1 MTASPN
7 LLTTIFAFLLVLG
20 PLVLIHELGHY
31 LVGRLFGVK
40 ADAFSIGFGKE
51 IAGWTDRRGTRWKLS
66 MLPLGGYVQFAGD
79 MNPASAP
86 TAGEDGLT
94 AEERAKTFH
103 VKPLWQRALIVFAG
117 PLTNFV
123 LCVLILAGFVYAHGR
138 LIAEPE
144 IVGFSETSSARAA
157 GLEIGD
163 RIVAIDGD
171 KISSVT
177 EIPEHTVYFPG
188 KTVNLAVER
197 QGRTLVLPT
206 KIAGEEVSD
215 DFGNKAKIGDLGL
228 DFAVPVVSGIME
240 DSPAEQA
247 GMKIGDRIV
256 AVGEAPINSFREV
269 PPLVMPLAGKRTTVT
284 VMRGGEAHVLPMTIG
299 SAVQKDEKGQSVT
312 VGRIGVESG
321 FGRLEKVGPFHAL
334 GIGVE
339 RSFGLMGTI
348 VTGIRQIV
356 TGDRSVRELG
366 GPIKIAKYSGEQFS
380 LGWEPFVGFVAM
392 ISINLAFINLLP
404 IPGLDGG
411 HLAFYAAELVR
422 RKPLGL
428 RSQEWAIRTGVA
440 LVLALMLFVTVN
452 DLASLPIFG
461 GLNFGG

>member
-1 MTASPN
+1 MTGSPN

-66 MLPLGGYVQFAGD
+66 ALPLGGYVQFAGD

-86 TAGEDGLT
+86 RAGEDGLT
-94 AEERAKTFH
+94 AEERARTFH

-138 LIAEPE
+138 LIADPE
-144 IVGFSETSSARAA
+144 VVGFSETSAA
-157 GLEIGD
+157 KVAGVQIGD
-163 RIVAIDGD
+163 RIVAIDGNR
-171 KISSVT
+171 IGSVT
-177 EIPEHTVYFPG
+177 DIPEHTVYFPG
-188 KTVNLAVER
+188 KNVELVVDR
-197 QGRTLVLPT
+197 EGRSVVLPVT
-206 KIAGEEVSD
+206 LAGDEVSD
-215 DFGNKAKIGDLGL
+215 DFGNKARIGDLGL
-228 DFAVPVVSGIME
+228 DFAVPVVSGFMG

-247 GMKIGDRIV
+247 GMKVGDRIV
-256 AVGEAPINSFREV
+256 AVGETPISSFREV
-269 PPLVMPLAGKRTTVT
+269 PPLIMPMPGARTTIT
-284 VMRGGEAHVLPMTIG
+284 VMREGQAHVLPMTIG
-299 SAVQKDEKGQSVT
+299 SAVQKDAQGRQET
-312 VGRIGVESG
+312 VGRIGVQSG
-321 FGRLEKVGPFHAL
+321 FGRLEPVGPVAAL
-334 GIGVE
+334 GIGVD
-339 RSFGLMGTI
+339 RSFALMGTI

-440 LVLALMLFVTVN
+440 LVLALMVFVTVN

-461 GLNFGG
+461 G